1 MQPTDYYNIN
11 DLKELYHSGDPN
23 AALYE
28 EVPRE
33 GMLILFGRH
42 NLLSLHPS

>member
-1 MQPTDYYNIN
+1 MQPTDYYNVN
-11 DLKELYHSGDPN
+11 DLNAMYNSGDPN

-33 GMLILFGRH
+33 GMLILFGCH
-42 NLLSLHPS
+42 NLFSLHPS